1 MSVVKEKAVIKWFN
15 SYGDNSSFGA
25 YDWNVQGFLELPV
38 KGKIYRIPVK
48 HECEDTEPYYKLLKL
63 FPMANRISDFWG
75 ITVGIDISSKGYISD
90 IYRVPETIS
99 EEEFNQR
106 LAKKSCAKKD
116 NYKRV
121 DVHRILVTDEDFM

>member
-1 MSVVKEKAVIKWFN
+1 MSVVKEKAMIKCYN

-48 HECEDTEPYYKLLKL
+48 HECEDTEPYYKILKL
-63 FPMANRISDFWG
+63 FPMANRISDFFG

-106 LAKKSCAKKD
+106 LAKRYCTRKD

-121 DVHRILVTDEDFM
+121 DIRRILETDEDFM